1 MDKGERWIK
10 FGSRLLLFSCLLDK
24 VDKVMKCILKWPGNL
39 TSAIKK
45 INKYPHFQEAC
56 HNDSTSMLTS
66 LSPIFNNYSS
76 KSVLTL
82 HICGNEC
89 VGKSQTVKS
98 LINTFS
104 SSFLFKPSTT
114 NENMEIP
121 LDTGRT
127 IGMETHDPLSF
138 IEDNRTFEIRI
149 NDYGGQEAFHTNHTS
164 FLKIKESI
172 YIIVLP
178 LYDIRNAIISDVE
191 TIIRM
196 FQHWIGWII
205 TLYENNSP
213 HILIILNFFKLSEQN
228 ITGYSENVI
237 EVLRPIIYSFK
248 DQVNF
253 ISKEPIVLD
262 STYPRQI
269 YDQLWPLLRE
279 SISTISL
286 QSNTSIPLLNDF
298 LVYKKEKKWP
308 YIIHS
313 EAMTEKIKEFL
324 LQSKVKSH
332 LLKVTEINPKVL
344 QYACLMLIDMLIS
357 NKYVLTLQLSIQE
370 VFIVDVN
377 TFTSKVL
384 GSLFNPFNSKLAVDA
399 DLRGNQLLKDYCL
412 SNDTIQSRIE
422 DLVSSGDVQ
431 NINLS
436 HLLCEMGL
444 CIPVTINTDNDKLG
458 YISAVGLSS
467 EAQSTQY
474 CFPAFAST
482 PMNGWIP
489 MKGYV

>member
-1 MDKGERWIK
+1 MDKGERWIQ
-10 FGSRLLLFSCLLDK
+10 FGSWLLLFSCLLNK
-24 VDKVMKCILKWPGNL
+24 ADKVMKCILKWPGNL
-39 TSAIKK
+39 SSAIEK

-66 LSPIFNNYSS
+66 LYPIFNNYSN
-76 KSVLTL
+76 KSVITL

-98 LINTFS
+98 FINTFG

-114 NENMEIP
+114 KENMEIP
-121 LDTGRT
+121 LDNTGRT

-138 IEDNRTFEIRI
+138 IENYRTFEIRI

-164 FLKIKESI
+164 FLKIKDSI
-172 YIIVLP
+172 YVIVLP
-178 LYDIRNAIISDVE
+178 LYDIRNAINNGVQ
-191 TIIRM
+191 TIITM

-228 ITGYSENVI
+228 ITGYSTNII

-248 DQVNF
+248 DQVIF
-253 ISKEPIVLD
+253 ISKEPLVLD
-262 STYPRQI
+262 SIYPRQI

-298 LVYKKEKKWP
+298 MVYKKEKKWP
-308 YIIHS
+308 YVIHS

-332 LLKVTEINPKVL
+332 LLKVTE
-344 QYACLMLIDMLIS
+344 YACLMLIDMLIS
-357 NKYVLTLQLSIQE
+357 NKYVLTLQLSFQE
-370 VFIVDVN
+370 VFIVDVT

-384 GSLFNPFNSKLAVDA
+384 GSLFNPFNCKLAVDA
-399 DLRGNQLLKDYCL
+399 DLHGNQLLKDYCL
-412 SNDTIQSRIE
+412 SNDTIQSRIK
-422 DLVSSGDVQ
+422 DLVSSDDVE
-431 NINLS
+431 NIDLS

-444 CIPVTINTDNDKLG
+444 CIPVIINKDNDKLG

-482 PMNGWIP
+482 LMNGWIP
-489 MKGYV
+489 IKGNV